1 MSDAAEKFSGAP
13 IERVVTTDDRRF
25 IVKTLPPEGDW
36 LTRGTD
42 GLGRMRLL
50 WDDGVLDRLSP
61 VVDHATVS
69 MISSDGGDVVVMRD
83 VSDALV
89 PSGVAIPVATAG
101 RLLQGLAAMHAAW
114 EGFSAPYCSVAAR
127 LGLFAPRV
135 HAADDG
141 PHPHPLR
148 ASIVEGW
155 GAFVDL
161 VPSRVADVVAR
172 VHEAPE
178 LVARLL
184 EGAVSPTLLHGDAK
198 PENLGLSGGQLV
210 AIDWGELTGT
220 GPAETDV
227 AWFAVQSTWR
237 VDVLPDDVFRLY
249 DQHAARPLDR
259 TALDLACVG
268 AIAQMGFKLALR
280 ASRAPDEG
288 VRSRARTL
296 LAWWVSRVDEAL
308 DRTPVA

>member
-1 MSDAAEKFSGAP
+1 MNDAAEKFSGAP
-13 IERVVTTDDRRF
+13 IERVVTTDGRRF
-25 IVKTLPPEGDW
+25 IVKSLPPEGDW

-50 WDDGVLDRLSP
+50 WDDGVLDRLPP

-69 MISSDGGDVVVMRD
+69 MVRSDGGDVVVMRD

-89 PSGVAIPVATAG
+89 PSSVAIPVGTAE
-101 RLLQGLAAMHAAW
+101 RLVQGLAAMHAAW

-127 LGLFAPRV
+127 LRLFAPAV

-141 PHPHPLR
+141 HHPHPLR
-148 ASIVEGW
+148 ESIVEGW
-155 GAFVDL
+155 DVFADL
-161 VPSRVADVVAR
+161 VPSQVAAVVAG

-178 LVARLL
+178 LLARRL
-184 EGAVSPTLLHGDAK
+184 ERAASPTLLHGDVK
-198 PENLGLSGGQLV
+198 PENLGLSDGQLV

-227 AWFAVQSTWR
+227 AWFAVQGTWR
-237 VDVLPDDVFRLY
+237 VDMLPDEVFWLY
-249 DQHAARPLDR
+249 DQHATRPLDR

-268 AIAQMGFKLALR
+268 AVAQMGFKLALR
-280 ASRAPDEG
+280 AVRAPDEG
-288 VRSRARTL
+288 VRARARTL

-308 DRTPVA
+308 ERTPVV